1 MERLKWEKQRDE
13 RLRQQIRE
21 NSTELRELE
30 AKLRAGYMNKER
42 AAQLAEKETLRC
54 LEEEREAEIA
64 AMMKSE
70 LDKAVEMEEKREAHQ
85 WERSIQYQEQLERQL
100 EEQVGIHALL
110 RTGGDGCMKT
120 VLVDYTYVSC
130 PYGGACPF
138 WSPVGTAEGSKIR

>member
-70 LDKAVEMEEKREAHQ
+70 HDKAVEMEEKKEVQR

-100 EEQVGIHALL
+100 EEQVSIQRTAVCGVWCCRMAASVGQVFVFVLL
-110 RTGGDGCMKT
+110 N
-120 VLVDYTYVSC
+120 LSNQ
-130 PYGGACPF
+130 
-138 WSPVGTAEGSKIR
+138 

>member
-70 LDKAVEMEEKREAHQ
+70 HDKAVEMEEKKEVQR

-100 EEQVGIHALL
+100 EEQVSIQRTAVWYMVLQDGGFSGSGVCVCIVELVQSVNLL
-110 RTGGDGCMKT
+110 EELT
-120 VLVDYTYVSC
+120 
-130 PYGGACPF
+130 A
-138 WSPVGTAEGSKIR
+138 VG

>member
-70 LDKAVEMEEKREAHQ
+70 HDKAVEMEEKKEVQR

-100 EEQVGIHALL
+100 EEQVSIQRTAVCGIWCCRMAASVGQVFVFVLL
-110 RTGGDGCMKT
+110 N
-120 VLVDYTYVSC
+120 LSNQ
-130 PYGGACPF
+130 
-138 WSPVGTAEGSKIR
+138 

>member
-54 LEEEREAEIA
+54 LDEEREAEIA
-64 AMMKSE
+64 AMMKRE
-70 LDKAVEMEEKREAHQ
+70 LDKAVELEEKKEAER

-100 EEQVGIHALL
+100 EEQVSIHTL
-110 RTGGDGCMKT
+110 RDCI
-120 VLVDYTYVSC
+120 V
-130 PYGGACPF
+130 
-138 WSPVGTAEGSKIR
+138 

>member
-70 LDKAVEMEEKREAHQ
+70 HDKAVEMEEKKEVQR

-100 EEQVGIHALL
+100 EEQVSIQ
-110 RTGGDGCMKT
+110 RTT
-120 VLVDYTYVSC
+120 VCGVWCCRMVASCVCVCIVELVQSVNPLGELT
-130 PYGGACPF
+130 A
-138 WSPVGTAEGSKIR
+138 VG